1 MKLRWGVIGAGGIA
15 DRRTIPEGIMPAKNA
30 KLVAVMD
37 ADRKRTD
44 EVAAKYGKVKAYY
57 DSSDLLADKE
67 VDALYVAIP
76 TYMHCPAVL
85 KAAKAGK
92 HVLCEKPMAMNVA
105 EARRMIAAC
114 KKAKVKLGLGY
125 MMRFHPH
132 HVALKAMVEQK
143 KLGKLVMGRGELTC
157 WYPKI
162 KGAWRQDPKRGGG
175 GSFVDMASHC
185 VDVLEMFFGK
195 VKRVTAFTNSV
206 VQKYPVEDTAIATL
220 EFRSGALGM
229 VDALFNVPDEAGVCA
244 LEVYGTLG
252 SVVASGTIGQSSAGD
267 MTARLIDKPKGYAAA
282 QTRAGAVKTFKV
294 KPKPRNIYRAQIE
307 EFSKAVLENKRPP
320 VPGEDGLWNLK
331 VCLAAYKSAKTGKA
345 VSVR

>member
-15 DRRTIPEGIMPAKNA
+15 NRRTIPEGIMPARNA
-30 KLVAVMD
+30 RLVAVMD
-37 ADRKRTD
+37 ADKKRTD
-44 EVAAKYGKVKAYY
+44 EVAAKYGNVKAYY
-57 DSSDLLADKE
+57 DSSDLLANEE
-67 VDALYVAIP
+67 VDAVYVAIP
-76 TYMHCPAVL
+76 THMHCSEVV

-105 EARRMIAAC
+105 EAKRMIAAC
-114 KKAKVKLGLGY
+114 RKARVKLGLGY

-132 HVALKAMVEQK
+132 HVALREMVEQRR
-143 KLGKLVMGRGELTC
+143 LGTLVMGRGELTC

-162 KGAWRQDPKRGGG
+162 GGAWRQIPKLGGG
-175 GSFVDMASHC
+175 GSFIDMASHC

-195 VKRVTAFTNSV
+195 VKRVTAFTNSL
-206 VQKYPVEDTAIATL
+206 VQAYPVEDTAIAAL

-229 VDALFNVPDEAGVCA
+229 VDALFNVPDEAGICA

-267 MTARLIDKPKGYAAA
+267 MTARLIEKPKGYAAA
-282 QTRAGAVKTFKV
+282 QTRAGAVKVFKV
-294 KPKPRNIYRAQIE
+294 KPRPRNIYQAQIE
-307 EFSKAVLENKRPP
+307 EFSRAVLENKKPP

-331 VCLAAYKSAKTGKA
+331 VCLAVYESARTGRA
-345 VSVR
+345 VTVR